1 MTPATSPDSPFDAA
15 GAPASADVVVVG
27 GGHAGVEAATAAAR
41 AGASVALVTLD
52 PTKIGQMSCNPAVGG
67 LAKGQMAREVDA
79 LGGIMGRAI
88 DAAGIQ
94 FRVLNRSKG
103 PAVRGPRAQADKYAY
118 ARAVQGLVASTPGV
132 TVVRGE
138 VADVSVVRG
147 PSSVALA
154 IDARSPTATDHG
166 PRTTDTIRSI
176 TLADGRRIACRS
188 LVVTTGT
195 FLRGLMHTGGDR
207 TPGGRVGESAASGLS
222 GCLARLG
229 FELGRLKTGT
239 PPRLRAGSIDYAAF
253 ERQPGD
259 EVAEPFS
266 FVNEYGQEC
275 AVRRS
280 QCAGEAEHAPA
291 HCDLRTAHSWHPPL
305 RQVDCHI
312 GRTTAATHEII
323 RANLHRAP
331 MFSGQIE
338 GVGPRYCPSVEDK
351 VHRFADKE
359 SHQVF
364 LEPESLDTDEV
375 YCNGISTSLPA
386 DVQDGVVRSI
396 RGLERAE
403 VIRWGYAVEY
413 DVVWPHQ
420 VRATLE
426 TKRVG
431 GLFLAGQINGTSGYE
446 EAAAQGVIAGVN
458 AARHAA
464 TGVADVVVGRD
475 AAYLGVLVDDLVT
488 KHPTE
493 PYRMFTSRAEHRL
506 HLRADNADE
515 RLTALGREWGIVDDQ
530 RWSAFTRTRDAVESA
545 AAWAS
550 VAKVDGVTVADW
562 LRRTESTWATLTDRH
577 PEAAAIGGAVGARV
591 EVRCKYAGYLARQ
604 AREVAA
610 FSELEHKPI
619 PPGVDYAAVAGLRAE
634 ARQAM
639 AKFTPRSLGQALRS
653 APAWGSLRRSE
664 FRRTTVQDDRA
675 VRLRYSPRRRSVPIS
690 PRPAAHAPPRP
701 ARRRRL
707 RRPCRGG
714 RHRHR
719 RRAGRQLRR
728 GGVERRAADLPD
740 HRHAA
745 AGESGC
751 SCCSCSPSGSSSTR
765 RSAGSASR
773 RRATASSRPLPR
785 RARRRTA
792 SRAGATHI
800 GRVAGAAYPL
810 L

>member
-15 GAPASADVVVVG
+15 DAPASADVVVVG

-138 VADVSVVRG
+138 VADVEVGRG
-147 PSSVALA
+147 KSEIGRGGAAGP
-154 IDARSPTATDHG
+154 ARSDFRLPASDF
-166 PRTTDTIRSI
+166 DIRGI

-207 TPGGRVGESAASGLS
+207 TPGGRVGESAATGLS
-222 GCLARLG
+222 GCLSRLG

-259 EVAEPFS
+259 ERAEPFS
-266 FVNEYGQEC
+266 FVNEYGGKSE
-275 AVRRS
+275 VGSRKS
-280 QCAGEAEHAPA
+280 EADGRASTSDFRLPPS
-291 HCDLRTAHSWHPPL
+291 DFWHPPL

-312 GRTTAATHEII
+312 GRTTAATHDLI

-351 VHRFADKE
+351 VHRFADKD

-396 RGLERAE
+396 AGLERAE

-420 VRATLE
+420 IYATLE

-446 EAAAQGVIAGVN
+446 EAAAQGVIAGIN
-458 AARHAA
+458 AARYAA

-515 RLTALGREWGIVDDQ
+515 RLTPLGREWGVVGDA

-550 VAKVDGVTVADW
+550 VARLDGVTVADW
-562 LRRTESTWATLTDRH
+562 LRRTESTWAGLMERH

-639 AKFTPRSLGQALRS
+639 AKFTPRSLGQALRLS
-653 APAWGSLRRSE
+653 GINPTDVTLL
-664 FRRTTVQDDRA
+664 A
-675 VRLRYSPRRRSVPIS
+675 VHLD
-690 PRPAAHAPPRP
+690 
-701 ARRRRL
+701 
-707 RRPCRGG
+707 
-714 RHRHR
+714 
-719 RRAGRQLRR
+719 RAGR
-728 GGVERRAADLPD
+728 
-740 HRHAA
+740 
-745 AGESGC
+745 
-751 SCCSCSPSGSSSTR
+751 
-765 RSAGSASR
+765 
-773 RRATASSRPLPR
+773 
-785 RARRRTA
+785 
-792 SRAGATHI
+792 
-800 GRVAGAAYPL
+800 GR
-810 L
+810 